1 MQTRKFDVQMN
12 HKCVVCSKTVYP
24 LEKITVSQ
32 KSFHRACFRC
42 GECNSTLHPDMFVEK
57 DNKFYCRRHVPS
69 STQKTSSEVS
79 REERVDRLT
88 EVSNTVSTSQGPEK
102 KNSATPTVAKEQ
114 RSLPGQSQRQPNPVD
129 SPSESL
135 VSTESLLDLPNMANM
150 SPDLQVWQNKQLE
163 NFLKSLEVA
172 RRTILGQEKCAH
184 CGVVIPKD
192 DNCGMKDGRIY
203 CSKCL
208 NTPLVLLGI
217 FKKK

>member
-1 MQTRKFDVQMN
+1 MSR
-12 HKCVVCSKTVYP
+12 HLRRRRRLRVCYTFISHNFIF
-24 LEKITVSQ
+24 LANSLG
-32 KSFHRACFRC
+32 SFSHLR
-42 GECNSTLHPDMFVEK
+42 TW
-57 DNKFYCRRHVPS
+57 S
-69 STQKTSSEVS
+69 SFPPNVVS

-184 CGVVIPKD
+184 CGAVIPKD